1 MRILILHAGG
11 LGDLVLAA
19 GFVER
24 LRLQHEASHI
34 TLACR
39 DEYAGT
45 CELYPS
51 PPDRIITTTVNSYG
65 WAAPCDELVESVR
78 PLLAQ
83 IEPEGFERFF
93 SAEHRA
99 TWLGP
104 IVAARARAA
113 ESVISNMPYA
123 QRWFVVSMLRR
134 LGLHAVALHHVD
146 AQPGEHE
153 LVRYERLA
161 GATSEGLV
169 PKWRVSKA
177 NADEAAGAL
186 AAYGWKPGR
195 LLACFPFG
203 DAGTTFKRWPSER
216 FLAVLEAAHARF
228 ALPVLA
234 FGAQDERTEL
244 DAFVAALSARGVIA
258 ATFAGTKDDIALA
271 GALLRA
277 SLAYIG
283 NDTGLAHLAAAYGVP
298 GVTIFGGGTWPAYAP
313 WNAASVG
320 LVAPLPC
327 FGCYWDC
334 AFGRGLCVEQ
344 VDVESASAALG
355 EVIALADDVPRTIS
369 LDRGTPAERELIGL
383 AARRY
388 AQAQEDRNAR
398 LTSVLRLRD
407 VLERGIRLRSAR
419 RTAAEVRLIPE
430 AGGG

>member
-11 LGDLVLAA
+11 LGDLVLTAW
-19 GFVER
+19 FVER

-34 TLACR
+34 TLVCR
-39 DEYAGT
+39 DEYAGI
-45 CELYPS
+45 CELYPA
-51 PPDRIITTTVNSYG
+51 PPDRIITTTVNPYA
-65 WAAPCDELVESVR
+65 WAAPCDELAASVR
-78 PLLAQ
+78 PLLAK
-83 IEPEGFERFF
+83 IEAEAFDLFY

-113 ESVISNMPYA
+113 GSVISNMPSA

-134 LGLHAVALHHVD
+134 LGLHAVKLRHV
-146 AQPGEHE
+146 ASQPGEHE

-161 GATSEGLV
+161 GASGAGLF
-169 PKWRVSKA
+169 PKWKVSKG
-177 NADEAAGAL
+177 NADDAADVLASNGWEA
-186 AAYGWKPGR
+186 GR
-195 LLACFPFG
+195 FVACFPFG
-203 DAGTTFKRWPSER
+203 DAGTTFKRWPGER
-216 FLAVLEAAHARF
+216 FLAVLEAAYARF

-234 FGAQDERTEL
+234 LGAHDERTEL
-244 DAFVAALSARGVIA
+244 DEFVSALSARGVAA
-258 ATFAGTKDDIALA
+258 ATFAGTKDDIPLV

-277 SLAYIG
+277 SLAFIG

-334 AFGRGLCVEQ
+334 AFGRGLCVEH
-344 VDVESASAALG
+344 VDVESAYAALG
-355 EVIALADDVPRTIS
+355 DVIALADDVPRTIA
-369 LDRGTPAERELIGL
+369 LERGTPGERELIGL
-383 AARRY
+383 AAGRY

-398 LTSVLRLRD
+398 LTSILRLQD

-419 RTAAEVRLIPE
+419 RTSTEVRLIPE